1 MEKAL
6 NNTMK
11 ETIFNKYEVMKYSN
25 IIKQTT
31 ESRIIVK
38 I

>member
-6 NNTMK
+6 NKTMK
-11 ETIFNKYEVMKYSN
+11 DTIFNKYVVIKYSN